1 MARGKIQIKRIEN
14 STNRQVTYSKR
25 RSGLFKKAKELT
37 VLCDATVSIIMF
49 SSSNKLHEFL
59 SPGVSMKEIY
69 DRYQETTGIDIWLTQ
84 YQRMREDLQ
93 KLNEINKGLQRQ
105 IRQRMGDCL
114 EDLSFDQLSCLEQ
127 DMENAVQFI
136 RQRKYKVIAT
146 QIDTKKKK
154 VRNEREIHRGLL
166 QDFDLPNEEPPYGL
180 VDDGDY
186 NHVLGYDNSS
196 HVLALRLQPYPLPPN
211 LHAGG
216 AAGAGSGSCVTT
228 YTLH

>member
-14 STNRQVTYSKR
+14 PTNRQVTYSKR

-84 YQRMREDLQ
+84 YQRMQEDLQ

-146 QIDTKKKK
+146 QIDTKNKK
-154 VRNEREIHRGLL
+154 
-166 QDFDLPNEEPPYGL
+166 DLPKEEPPYGL

-186 NHVLGYDNSS
+186 NHVLRYDKSS

-216 AAGAGSGSCVTT
+216 AAGTGSGSCVTT